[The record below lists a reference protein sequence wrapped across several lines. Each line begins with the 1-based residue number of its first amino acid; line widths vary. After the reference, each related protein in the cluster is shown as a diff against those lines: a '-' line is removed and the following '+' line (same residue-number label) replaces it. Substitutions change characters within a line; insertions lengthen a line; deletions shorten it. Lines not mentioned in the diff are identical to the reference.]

1 MTVGPFYSAPRPFSR
16 VMVAN
21 RGEIAVRILKAA
33 REAGLGSVAVFSD
46 SDAKSLHVE
55 VADEAVH
62 IPGESLSE
70 TYLNLSLIHI

>member
-1 MTVGPFYSAPRPFSR
+1 MTVGPFESAPRPFSR

-46 SDAKSLHVE
+46 ADAS
-55 VADEAVH
+55 
-62 IPGESLSE
+62 S
-70 TYLNLSLIHI
+70 